1 MGSPAVG
8 EFMTRKV
15 VTLDPGSSMGEAI
28 RTLIQHRI
36 SGAPV
41 VDANGRLVGILSE
54 KDCLRVLTA
63 EALDGVPGGNVESY
77 MTREVDTVTP
87 DANLYDVVACFLQ
100 RHFRRLPVVVDGRL
114 VGQVS
119 RRDALAAVEALR
131 EDSYLYGRPSQAVPS
146 GDNDGVDSAMRRAR
160 GK

>member
-1 MGSPAVG
+1 
-8 EFMTRKV
+8 
-15 VTLDPGSSMGEAI
+15 
-28 RTLIQHRI
+28 
-36 SGAPV
+36 